1 MGIFS
6 RDPMKAA
13 EADMVSLTTRHEGLK
28 ARLAQ
33 AAARSAAAL
42 AEQRKL
48 LVTTDGNDAVAM
60 KKASDACRKTAD
72 EQAAL
77 EDATRVLGEM
87 VAEAQA
93 RLQTERDRIER
104 SRIADERL
112 AHLALIEAAVAKVD
126 TASHALAEAHR
137 EMAAAVEAGV
147 DPDPIGG
154 PSAFVG
160 QVTALVLHVALP
172 RAYTPPLTY
181 FDTATGQFTVTTP
194 SEAAAPMLAALRQ
207 RAEDIRGGT
216 LAAMLPV
223 PALAP
228 PMPVP
233 VPEEVVFFLQ
243 PAGFRGDMNQWCEV
257 EAGGWMVPVPVAA
270 RAFAMKVGFR
280 PGTAQATAI
289 SRLLTEA
296 PGHGLEF
303 NEDAG
308 EVRRIPFSRDG
319 TTGADKGRERV
330 DLQISMH
337 DWIAAE
343 RARLVGG
350 SAVPA

>member
-1 MGIFS
+1 MGMFS

-13 EADMVSLTTRHEGLK
+13 QADLVSLTARHEGVLR
-28 ARLAQ
+28 RLAD
-33 AAARSAAAL
+33 AATKADEAA
-42 AEQRKL
+42 AEQRRL
-48 LVTTDGNDAVAM
+48 LIETDGADAVAL
-60 KKASDACRKTAD
+60 KKAGDTCRKTAD
-72 EQAAL
+72 DRAAL
-77 EDATRVLGEM
+77 EDAARVLAEM
-87 VAEAQA
+87 IAEAQA

-112 AHLALIEAAVAKVD
+112 AHVARIEAAVAKVD
-126 TASHALAEAHR
+126 TASRALAEAHR
-137 EMAAAVEAGV
+137 AMAATVEAGV

-207 RAEDIRGGT
+207 RAEDIRGGA
-216 LAAMLPV
+216 LAATMPV

-228 PMPVP
+228 PVPVL

-243 PAGFRGDMNQWCEV
+243 PAGFRGNMNQWCEV
-257 EAGGWMVPVPVAA
+257 EAGGWMVPAPVAA

-296 PGHGLEF
+296 PGHGLEL

-308 EVRRIPFSRDG
+308 EVRRIPISRNGKDPQP
-319 TTGADKGRERV
+319 ARERV